1 MRSRTSTIKSLV
13 AVIAVSALFVPL
25 AACGGAAS
33 ADEHNN
39 PDAKTI
45 VVGENT
51 KNNKPYNYLNEDG
64 EIDGYESALLKEID
78 KKLPQYKFQ
87 YKSLDWANLLVSLD
101 TGKIDVAASS
111 LAMNDERKQKYAYTE
126 QSDLVLSQKVVVSKK
141 NNSVKSLKD
150 LAGKTALVWQGV
162 DVTSVFENYNKE
174 HPGNPIKLK
183 YGDWAWEQYVASI
196 DKGTAAGGALDVG
209 FVKALNDDYGDK
221 LKTVGDPVLETKSHF
236 LVNKK
241 KAQVAK
247 DFDEAIKELK
257 ADGTVNKLSKQYLG
271 YAYKEP
277 GPNAR

>member
-1 MRSRTSTIKSLV
+1 MGNRINAVKSAV
-13 AVIAVSALFVPL
+13 AAIAAAALFVPL
-25 AACGGAAS
+25 AACGSSTS
-33 ADEHNN
+33 ADENNN

-64 EIDGYESALLKEID
+64 EIDGYEAALLKEID

-111 LAMNDERKQKYAYTE
+111 LALNDERKQKYAYTE

-141 NNSVKSLKD
+141 NDSVKSLKD

-174 HPGNPIKLK
+174 HPDNPINLK

-209 FVKALNDDYGDK
+209 FVKSLNDDYGDK

-236 LVNKK
+236 LVNKN

-247 DFDEAIKELK
+247 DLDTAIKELK

-271 YAYKEP
+271 YEYKEP
-277 GPNAR
+277 GPNAQ